1 MDAVFNSDVN
11 RESIAGRAALV
22 RVTPHA
28 ARGARG
34 EAHFNFS
41 SEIKEH
47 AETAPGRG
55 EGREARGAGE
65 DEISPNLRCARRLRP
80 AAASGRG
87 RPRATS
93 STVITAPASTRRR
106 TIGAFLTDSGDIDLF
121 FVKA

>member
-55 EGREARGAGE
+55 AGE
-65 DEISPNLRCARRLRP
+65 RRGRGRGDEISPNRNKDYRTENVVSVEKAKQ
-80 AAASGRG
+80 
-87 RPRATS
+87 RAVT
-93 STVITAPASTRRR
+93 P
-106 TIGAFLTDSGDIDLF
+106 GPCEQ
-121 FVKA
+121 